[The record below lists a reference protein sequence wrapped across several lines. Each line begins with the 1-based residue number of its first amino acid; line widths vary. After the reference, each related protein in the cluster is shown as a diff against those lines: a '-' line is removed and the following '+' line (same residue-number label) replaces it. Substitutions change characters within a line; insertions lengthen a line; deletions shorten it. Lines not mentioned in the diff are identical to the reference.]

1 MKMKICIMMGSW
13 SLKLKSTLAV
23 DKGQK
28 KFESW
33 TGQWFI
39 QEAMHQGKH
48 NNNFCDPHSMTTNLL
63 FF

>member
-1 MKMKICIMMGSW
+1 MMGSW

-39 QEAMHQGKH
+39 QEAMHQA
-48 NNNFCDPHSMTTNLL
+48 
-63 FF
+63 